1 MLLREDFGYG
11 LHALTRKVAVDTR
24 VARTGIG
31 IARNLGFCL
40 GVGFEPLGEGGN
52 LGCLIFCH
60 LRFGEGET
68 HGQAFAF
75 GFLLHGLRLRLDFG
89 LGLRLRSRL
98 RDGRGG
104 SRLRLFGL
112 RCRRGGRR
120 GLHWC
125 GLRHVNGLC
134 GLLLA
139 AEAEVHAE
147 EGLQLPVAVAVDFGV
162 ETVLQVV
169 GGYFEVDADEFRH
182 VGFELQAHAEVV
194 HEAAVVPAE
203 MLVAVSEG
211 GSSEVLEV
219 VVVPRHAEAG
229 TADEVEV
236 HKRFLARSEDAA
248 EVEHEVE
255 VGDGVVVVVLL
266 TRIAEAALIV
276 DAAHVQ
282 ACADGGGEH
291 GTHVDAAYGRDEFRG
306 VVVGK
311 GGLRSALNAGEEVG
325 IGAGLRVLAL
335 LCSGRGDHCQRE
347 QGGCEKF

>member
-1 MLLREDFGYG
+1 M
-11 LHALTRKVAVDTR
+11 AV
-24 VARTGIG
+24 
-31 IARNLGFCL
+31 
-40 GVGFEPLGEGGN
+40 E
-52 LGCLIFCH
+52 
-60 LRFGEGET
+60 
-68 HGQAFAF
+68 
-75 GFLLHGLRLRLDFG
+75 
-89 LGLRLRSRL
+89 
-98 RDGRGG
+98 
-104 SRLRLFGL
+104 
-112 RCRRGGRR
+112 
-120 GLHWC
+120 
-125 GLRHVNGLC
+125 
-134 GLLLA
+134 
-139 AEAEVHAE
+139 
-147 EGLQLPVAVAVDFGV
+147 FGV

-203 MLVAVSEG
+203 MLVAVGEG
-211 GSSEVLEV
+211 GSGEVPEV

-236 HKRFLARSEDAA
+236 HEGFLARGEDAA

-276 DAAHVQ
+276 DAAHVE

-335 LCSGRGDHCQRE
+335 LCSGRGDHGQRE
-347 QGGCEKF
+347 QGGCKKF